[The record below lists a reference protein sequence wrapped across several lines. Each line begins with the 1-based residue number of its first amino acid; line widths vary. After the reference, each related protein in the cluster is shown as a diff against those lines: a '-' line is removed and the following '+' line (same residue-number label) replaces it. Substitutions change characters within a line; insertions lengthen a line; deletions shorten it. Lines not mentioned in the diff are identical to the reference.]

1 MKYLAALAALILPA
15 VAQAT
20 TQKTPGAEFVY
31 ECQIEE
37 VCKSGKC
44 NPAGTSQTITL
55 KRIEGES
62 KGTLTIDGEAA
73 ELLVYKGLGAHEFM
87 QITGGGSVGYTVND
101 ENGVLAIRA
110 TGANSRNER
119 GTCVIN

>member
-15 VAQAT
+15 AAQAT

-37 VCKSGKC
+37 ICKSTKC
-44 NPAGTSQTITL
+44 TPTGTPKKISL

-62 KGTLTIDGEAA
+62 KGTVSVDGEVV
-73 ELLVYKGLGAHEFM
+73 EVHVFKGLGAHEFL
-87 QITGGGSVGYTVND
+87 QITSGGSVGYTVNSKS
-101 ENGVLAIRA
+101 GSLAIRA
-110 TGANSRNER
+110 TGANAHHER
-119 GTCVIN
+119 GTCAVN

>member
-15 VAQAT
+15 AAQAT

-37 VCKSGKC
+37 ICKSGKC
-44 NPAGTSQTITL
+44 SPLATPTKITL
-55 KRIEGES
+55 KRIEGQS
-62 KGTLTIDGEAA
+62 KGTVTINGEEA
-73 ELLVYKGLGAHEFM
+73 ELHVFKGLGANEFL
-87 QITGGGSVGYTVND
+87 QLANGGSIGYTVN
-101 ENGVLAIRA
+101 NTSGSLAIRA

>member
-15 VAQAT
+15 AAQAT
-20 TQKTPGAEFVY
+20 TQKTPGAEYVY

-37 VCKSGKC
+37 ICKSGKC
-44 NPAGTSQTITL
+44 SPLTTPTKITL

-62 KGTLTIDGEAA
+62 KGTVTINGEVS
-73 ELLVYKGLGAHEFM
+73 ELHVFKGLGAHEFL
-87 QITGGGSVGYTVND
+87 QLAQGGSVGYTVD
-101 ENGVLAIRA
+101 ATSGSLAIRA

-119 GTCVIN
+119 GTCVVN

>member
-1 MKYLAALAALILPA
+1 MKHLAALAALILPA
-15 VAQAT
+15 AAQAT

-44 NPAGTSQTITL
+44 SPLATPTKITL

-62 KGTLTIDGEAA
+62 KGTVSVDGEVT
-73 ELLVYKGLGAHEFM
+73 EVHVFKGLGANEFL
-87 QITGGGSVGYTVND
+87 QLTKGGSIGYTVN
-101 ENGVLAIRA
+101 NTSGALAIRA

-119 GTCVIN
+119 GTCAVN